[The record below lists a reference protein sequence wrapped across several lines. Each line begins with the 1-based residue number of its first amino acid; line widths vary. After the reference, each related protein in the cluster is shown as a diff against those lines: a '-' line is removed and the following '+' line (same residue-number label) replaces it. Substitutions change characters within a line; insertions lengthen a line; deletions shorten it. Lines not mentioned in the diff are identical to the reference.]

1 MEKTFAIIKPRA
13 FQNNLTGAILNRIN
27 SAGFR
32 LSAIKSVK
40 LNEHEAKTLYGIH
53 VEKPFFS
60 QLIEFMTS
68 GPIIVMVLEKENAI
82 KDFRKLIGNTDPDK
96 AEPGTIRRLYGWDK
110 TMNAMHS
117 ADSPEYAEK
126 EINYFFSQDE
136 IY

>member
-40 LNEHEAKTLYGIH
+40 LNEDEAKTLYGIH
-53 VEKPFFS
+53 MEKPFFN

-82 KDFRKLIGNTDPDK
+82 EDFRKLIGNTDPDK
-96 AEPGTIRRLYGWDK
+96 AEPGTIRRLYGRDK
-110 TMNAMHS
+110 TMNAVHS
-117 ADSPEYAEK
+117 ADSSENAKK
-126 EINYFFSQDE
+126 EINHFFSQDE